1 MFISEKKKD
10 FKITKITRDTDG
22 HSIVRKGTLH
32 QEDITYALREQK
44 NIRNNYYRTKG
55 RN

>member
-1 MFISEKKKD
+1 MLISEKKKD

-32 QEDITYALREQK
+32 QEDITYALTQGAK
-44 NIRNNYYRTKG
+44 KYTKQLLQ
-55 RN
+55 N